1 MPVPNQDWS
10 CLCLVGKSFRIILTQ
25 PRWGC
30 LVWRQFHLSPSS
42 GGQLFCSQ
50 TPAPISLCK
59 SREFSICNWK
69 DFCHLGLL
77 CRPVKTWEKLSFGVE
92 SWTGAPKRQIWEAIL
107 QDIFNLLL
115 NAKNCIFKNVAVFY
129 AFRNASKK
137 MSSRLSRAW
146 WTSWQPSVTLERGRH
161 EGLTLTLSSPEKNT
175 WHAIHPNLVW

>member
-1 MPVPNQDWS
+1 MPNQDWS

-30 LVWRQFHLSPSS
+30 FVWRQFHLSPSS

-129 AFRNASKK
+129 AFRNAFFFAFRDNLKTLK
-137 MSSRLSRAW
+137 ILHTDFKDLSYWFFTKRMIISANW
-146 WTSWQPSVTLERGRH
+146 YYLR
-161 EGLTLTLSSPEKNT
+161 
-175 WHAIHPNLVW
+175 